1 MTVCD
6 NQSLVQSTRLNHLT
20 ISALFLCAELLCFE
34 AFEMALPYCHAIK
47 VGATLDK
54 CHLPLQV
61 HEFPKQRSATD
72 LDDSELSKSSKKDLE
87 FAFRVVD
94 GNLETV
100 LIVACKSELEKK
112 EWIGAFDRMWK
123 R

>member
-1 MTVCD
+1 MTVRGKRSLAQSIVT
-6 NQSLVQSTRLNHLT
+6 NQR
-20 ISALFLCAELLCFE
+20 IFSALLLYAELLCFE

-72 LDDSELSKSSKKDLE
+72 LDDSELSKSSKFQASRK
-87 FAFRVVD
+87 
-94 GNLETV
+94 
-100 LIVACKSELEKK
+100 
-112 EWIGAFDRMWK
+112 
-123 R
+123 